1 MSEEVKKKFEEF
13 AKRLD
18 TDEDVF
24 KLIDEM
30 STYIEGVS
38 DTTNNPFTKS
48 ELTGLSMDFSIIRV
62 ILLGFNKIKE
72 RFRKMDAQLNSGL
85 ERINKLEQKKPLDD
99 PESMK

>member
-13 AKRLD
+13 AERMG
-18 TDEDVF
+18 TDEDIF

-30 STYIEGVS
+30 KTYIEGVS
-38 DTTNNPFTKS
+38 DSTDNPFTKS
-48 ELTGLSMDFSIIRV
+48 ELSGISMDFTLFHA
-62 ILLGFNKIKE
+62 ILFGFNKVKGKFEKI
-72 RFRKMDAQLNSGL
+72 DAQLNSAL